1 MTLNLLNFLF
11 IFSSGMYFAAVL
23 SIFCSNYSNGSWT
36 SICGGFCYVKQ
47 SVVDI
52 QVDFQ
57 NNRIIS
63 VSTFLLT
70 DNFLSEIEITPAEY
84 TVWWG
89 DLMSVHKAFTF
100 EKGEYCW
107 KCYFFSSENDLSSV
121 TLWKVQLL

>member
-23 SIFCSNYSNGSWT
+23 SIFCSNYSNESWT
-36 SICGGFCYVKQ
+36 SICGGFCYVKH

-63 VSTFLLT
+63 VSTFLST
-70 DNFLSEIEITPAEY
+70 DKFLSEIEITPAEY
-84 TVWWG
+84 TV
-89 DLMSVHKAFTF
+89 
-100 EKGEYCW
+100 
-107 KCYFFSSENDLSSV
+107 
-121 TLWKVQLL
+121 LWE

>member
-36 SICGGFCYVKQ
+36 SICGRFCYVKH

-57 NNRIIS
+57 NDRIIS
-63 VSTFLLT
+63 ASTFLLT

-89 DLMSVHKAFTF
+89 DLMSVYKAFTF
-100 EKGEYCW
+100 EKGEYC
-107 KCYFFSSENDLSSV
+107 
-121 TLWKVQLL
+121 